1 MQKKEKER
9 SEEKNTESREI
20 WPDNTNIKEVAS
32 DTADDIEKINEEE
45 EQ

>member
-32 DTADDIEKINEEE
+32 DTVDDIEKINEEE
-45 EQ
+45 GQ

>member
-20 WPDNTNIKEVAS
+20 WLDNSNIKEVAG
-32 DTADDIEKINEEE
+32 DDIEKINEEE

>member
-20 WPDNTNIKEVAS
+20 WLDNTNIKEVAS
-32 DTADDIEKINEEE
+32 DTADDIEKTNEEE